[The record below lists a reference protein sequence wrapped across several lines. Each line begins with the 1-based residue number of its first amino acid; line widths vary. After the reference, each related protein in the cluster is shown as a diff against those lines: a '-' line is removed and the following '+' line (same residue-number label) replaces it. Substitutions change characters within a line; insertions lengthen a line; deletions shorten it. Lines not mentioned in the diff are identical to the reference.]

1 MRILILLAIGL
12 LLYIIIGNLLRKSKM
27 PSNTASDDSSQR
39 MVRCEHC
46 GLHIIETEALKDNS
60 QYFCSREHI
69 EAHRQSR

>member
-12 LLYIIIGNLLRKSKM
+12 LLYIIIGNLLRKSKT
-27 PSNTASDDSSQR
+27 PSNTAPGSSER

-46 GLHIIETEALKDNS
+46 GLHIIETEALEDNR
-60 QYFCSREHI
+60 QFFCSHEHL

>member
-27 PSNTASDDSSQR
+27 PSKTASGNSQR

-46 GLHIIETEALKDNS
+46 GLHIIETEALEDNS
-60 QYFCSREHI
+60 QYFCSHEHI

>member
-12 LLYIIIGNLLRKSKM
+12 LLYIIIGNLLRKSKNE
-27 PSNTASDDSSQR
+27 PSAAVGSER

-46 GLHIIETEALKDNS
+46 GLHIVEKEALEDNR
-60 QYFCSREHI
+60 QYFCCSEHL